1 MKMKVR
7 KILSHSLLSYL
18 NKMSAF
24 IQVLS
29 FLFSFIFGGILCF
42 IGFIVRKKVNK
53 RHIIFNVL
61 YNVIFVSL
69 FSLIYMYGLYKINNG
84 ILHEYFIFV
93 LLLGYYFIRVKI
105 CKYR

>member
-1 MKMKVR
+1 MR
-7 KILSHSLLSYL
+7 IRRIPSRSLLSYL

-29 FLFSFIFGGILCF
+29 FLFSFIYGGVLCLV
-42 IGFIVRKKVNK
+42 GFVVRKKIGK
-53 RHIIFNVL
+53 RYIIFNVL

-93 LLLGYYFIRVKI
+93 LLLGYYFMRVKI

>member
-1 MKMKVR
+1 MRIR
-7 KILSHSLLSYL
+7 KILNHSLLSYL
-18 NKMSAF
+18 NNMSAF

-29 FLFSFIFGGILCF
+29 FLFSFIYGGLLCF
-42 IGFIVRKKVNK
+42 VGFVVRKKIGK
-53 RHIIFNVL
+53 RYIIFNVL

-69 FSLIYMYGLYKINNG
+69 FSLIYIYGLYKINNG

-93 LLLGYYFIRVKI
+93 LLLGYYFMRVKI